1 MRIMYVEDN
10 IPNRSLIERITSSG
24 NHSLLTYATAE
35 DALHNFMKDDPHLM
49 LVDVEL
55 AGQMTGLDLVQ
66 TIRAEG
72 LTLPI
77 IAITSVTNEQMC
89 MEAGCNAAFIKPIP
103 VQQVWQMIEDYSQIL
118 D

>member
-1 MRIMYVEDN
+1 MRIMYIEDN

-24 NHSLLTYATAE
+24 NHTLHTYATAE
-35 DALHNFMKDDPHLM
+35 DALFHFTEDDPHLI

-55 AGQMTGLDLVQ
+55 AGQMTGLDFVRTL
-66 TIRAEG
+66 RSEG

-77 IAITSVTNEQMC
+77 IAITSVTNEHMC
-89 MEAGCNAAFIKPIP
+89 MEAGCNAAFLKPIP
-103 VQQVWQMIEDYSQIL
+103 VQQVWQMIEDYAQIL

>member
-24 NHSLLTYATAE
+24 NHTLQTYATAE
-35 DALHNFMKDDPHLM
+35 DALHNFAQDDPHLI
-49 LVDVEL
+49 LVDIEL
-55 AGQMTGLDLVQ
+55 AGQMTGLDFVQ
-66 TIRAEG
+66 AIRAEG
-72 LTLPI
+72 LSLPV
-77 IAITSVTNEQMC
+77 IAVTSATNEQTC

-103 VQQVWQMIEDYSQIL
+103 VQQVWQMIEDYAQIL